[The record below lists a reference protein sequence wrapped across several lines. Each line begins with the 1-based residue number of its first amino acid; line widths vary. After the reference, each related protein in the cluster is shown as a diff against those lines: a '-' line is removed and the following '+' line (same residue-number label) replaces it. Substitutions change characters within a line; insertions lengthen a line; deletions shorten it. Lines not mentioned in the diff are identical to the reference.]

1 MKIFDTRRFFY
12 TLDHTAK
19 PVTGPEEL
27 ITDQGLIFTTENYA
41 GSLTTSLNYCSSMTD
56 LPVRKTYGVSYL

>member
-1 MKIFDTRRFFY
+1 MKIFDTRFFY

-27 ITDQGLIFTTENYA
+27 ITVQGLIFTTENNA
-41 GSLTTSLNYCSSMTD
+41 RSSIMQPELLFKYD
-56 LPVRKTYGVSYL
+56 RPAS